1 MSSKGVFDLTF
12 VSLRERSKSL
22 NILAVILVVFIIANL
37 VFIWLNSAKVA
48 TSSNKQST
56 KLAETI
62 VKKTTKNYDKLPK
75 SEQQKK
81 ISSTNNKIRSFAH
94 FAEFVP
100 LGFFVFFL
108 MLNLFYDKGRYKLL
122 LKCILLSLIVCMLS
136 ALSDEIHQI
145 FIKGR
150 AFEVKDLLVD
160 SCGSLL
166 GILFGTFV
174 CYVKTLI
181 QNKKCTL

>member
-1 MSSKGVFDLTF
+1 MTF
-12 VSLRERSKSL
+12 VSLRKRSKSL
-22 NILAVILVVFIIANL
+22 NILAVILVAFIIANL
-37 VFIWLNSAKVA
+37 VFIWINSAKVA

-62 VKKTTKNYDKLPK
+62 VKKTTKNYNSLPK

-81 ISSTNNKIRSFAH
+81 ISATNNKIRSFAH

-108 MLNLFYDKGRYKLL
+108 MLNLFYDKGRYQLL

-150 AFEVKDLLVD
+150 AFEVKDILVD

-166 GILFGTFV
+166 GIVLGV
-174 CYVKTLI
+174 MPYAMISLHK
-181 QNKKCTL
+181 NKG

>member
-1 MSSKGVFDLTF
+1 MTF
-12 VSLRERSKSL
+12 VSLRKRSKSL
-22 NILAVILVVFIIANL
+22 NILAVILVAFIIANL
-37 VFIWLNSAKVA
+37 VFIWVNSAKVA

-62 VKKTTKNYDKLPK
+62 VKKTTKNYNSLPK

-81 ISSTNNKIRSFAH
+81 ISATNNKIRSFAH

-100 LGFFVFFL
+100 LGFFMLFL
-108 MLNLFYDKGRYKLL
+108 MLNLFSDKGRYKLL
-122 LKCILLSLIVCMLS
+122 YKCILLSLIVCMLS

-150 AFEVKDLLVD
+150 AFEVKDILVD
-160 SCGSLL
+160 TSGSLL
-166 GILFGTFV
+166 GIVFGAFMYYIKKFMKNTRE
-174 CYVKTLI
+174 CKLI
-181 QNKKCTL
+181 R